1 MAIENSQED
10 RNSGRRLLLA
20 LGGLVIPLGG
30 MIGFIVGANG
40 GGDVMSKFSLF
51 GLLTVP
57 LTPGAMTLYG
67 MILIT
72 VAIGILYGAVEIAS
86 RYETNTS

>member
-86 RYETNTS
+86 RYTHGQR